1 MKNERKDKLYA
12 MDSKLVDPLNSGSLI
27 SYKICGYDSSYNSNL
42 ESTITLSDCNTMST
56 WYFKDEHGIEKIDTI
71 IKMLTEFRTEY
82 LKASEEYKKDF
93 PQDEKE

>member
-27 SYKICGYDSSYNSNL
+27 SYKICGYKYNL
-42 ESTITLSDCNTMST
+42 ESTITLSDCSTMIT

-93 PQDEKE
+93 PQDKKE